1 MNDKRIGADAQKAIR
16 DRMLRACEDAGITI
30 EHIATVV
37 QEAMQADI
45 VKDIYTSSGWVASP
59 PRPDHKIRLQAAEE
73 AATLLGLKEQAV
85 ISPPANPEVTSLIL
99 ALVNISLQE
108 AGLSLLRETAAPLK
122 VPSAAV
128 APLRETAAP
137 FLKVPPAAAA
147 PPLKVPSAGAGSLLT
162 AQKTGATP
170 LSKAAAPLSF
180 SKAAAIPL
188 SKIYLGEDTPSPP
201 KAKVPQRSEGRG
213 ISNFPI
219 FPRFDHI
226 PPLTSMDMP
235 STDCIPPSAVCLAP
249 HTFTSF
255 ASFVPF
261 EEADEQ

>member
-108 AGLSLLRETAAPLK
+108 AGLSFLGETAAASLK
-122 VPSAAV
+122 VPS
-128 APLRETAAP
+128 T
-137 FLKVPPAAAA
+137 
-147 PPLKVPSAGAGSLLT
+147 GAGSLLT
-162 AQKTGATP
+162 TQETEATP
-170 LSKAAAPLSF
+170 LSKV
-180 SKAAAIPL
+180 
-188 SKIYLGEDTPSPP
+188 YLGEDTPSPP

-235 STDCIPPSAVCLAP
+235 PTDCIPPSAVCLAP